1 MARSKLIGLL
11 LILSVVAWTVLVG
24 GGRALASHV
33 GCGAV
38 LTKDTQLDSD
48 LVNCADDGL
57 VIGADDITVDL
68 NGHDITGTGS
78 AGSAGIRNEGYDGV
92 TIEDG
97 RILAPIGSD
106 FGFETGILLIGV
118 HDNRVR
124 RVSVTGGSYGIALF
138 DSVRNRIR
146 KNGAIGGASNQ
157 CDMPAGVAIA
167 LFHSDRN
174 LILAN
179 SGQLSDFGITLF
191 SSQRNRIQDNEV
203 APLDSDG
210 NQCVGIALFR
220 SSDTN
225 DIEGNVA
232 ANNDHD
238 GIVVNG
244 RSDGT
249 LVMANVAVFNGLD
262 DGIDVDNADS
272 TIADNTANEN
282 GDLGIEA
289 VAGVTD
295 GGGNRASGNGDPR
308 QCVNVVCV

>member
-1 MARSKLIGLL
+1 VAGRRLL
-11 LILSVVAWTVLVG
+11 FPFLVLSLVAWTVILG
-24 GGRALASHV
+24 GDPALASHV
-33 GCGAV
+33 NCGAV
-38 LTKDTQLDSD
+38 LTEDIQLDSD
-48 LVNCADDGL
+48 LVNCPDDGL

-68 NGHDITGTGS
+68 NGHEITGSGS
-78 AGSAGIRNEGYDGV
+78 PGSVGIRNEGYDGV

-97 RILAPIGSD
+97 QILAPIGLD
-106 FGFETGILLIGV
+106 FGFAIGILLSGV
-118 HDNRVR
+118 QDNRVR
-124 RVSVTGGSYGIALF
+124 RLSVSGGSYGIALF
-138 DSVRNRIR
+138 DSAANRVRR
-146 KNGAIGGASNQ
+146 NGAIGGAANE
-157 CDMPAGVAIA
+157 CDTPTGVAIA
-167 LFHSDRN
+167 LFRSDRN
-174 LILAN
+174 LLLGN

-220 SSDTN
+220 SSDDN

-238 GIVVNG
+238 GILVNG

-249 LVMANVAVFNGLD
+249 LVKANVATFNGLD
-262 DGIDVDNADS
+262 DGIDVNNPDT
-272 TIADNTANEN
+272 TIVDNTANGN

-308 QCVNVVCV
+308 QCVNVVCT